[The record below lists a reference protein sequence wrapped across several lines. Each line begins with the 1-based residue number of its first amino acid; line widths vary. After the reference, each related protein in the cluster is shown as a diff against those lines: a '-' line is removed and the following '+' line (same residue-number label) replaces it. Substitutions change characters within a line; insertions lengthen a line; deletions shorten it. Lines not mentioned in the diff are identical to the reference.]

1 MEIRSFDELERRVTK
16 FLEELRQAKSE
27 RDELSKRVSGLEA
40 ENTELK
46 HINEKLKKE
55 LKEARQNARDP
66 EKEERIK
73 TKVDDM
79 LAKLEGF

>member
-66 EKEERIK
+66 EKEKRIK